1 MSTDQ
6 RTGTGEGGMDGFTI
20 FVVGAMVLW
29 VVVEIA
35 LRWELVALLAGPI
48 GSPRGADMLLVGI
61 GFPLLAGAIAWLG
74 RRRGIEPDDWDY
86 EVSLRSVAAGIGG
99 VVAFFVALVAVV
111 LVITAIQGMPDA
123 GNATPVVE
131 PGAAAWVLA
140 ALLIVNGVVVP
151 FAEELAWRGVI
162 QTALMDSYGV
172 LAGSAIAATGFV
184 LKHVVVDGGADPI
197 RLASLVILA
206 VIFSAL
212 RARWGTASSTVAHLG
227 ANLLATGLALA
238 SL

>member
-6 RTGTGEGGMDGFTI
+6 RIGADESGVPGYAALAA
-20 FVVGAMVLW
+20 GAMVLW
-29 VVVEIA
+29 VVAEIA
-35 LRWELVALLAGPI
+35 LRWELVAILADPI

-74 RRRGIEPDDWDY
+74 RRRGIEPEDWDY
-86 EVSLRSVAAGIGG
+86 EVSLRSVAAGVGG
-99 VVAFFVALVAVV
+99 VVAFFVALLAVV
-111 LVITAIQGMPDA
+111 LTITAIQGMPDA
-123 GNATPVVE
+123 GTATPPVE
-131 PGAAAWVLA
+131 PGAATWVLA
-140 ALLIVNGVVVP
+140 ALLIVNGLVVP
-151 FAEELAWRGVI
+151 LAEELAWRGVI

-172 LAGSAIAATGFV
+172 LAGSAVAATGFV

-227 ANLLATGLALA
+227 ANLLATGLAVAAL
-238 SL
+238 